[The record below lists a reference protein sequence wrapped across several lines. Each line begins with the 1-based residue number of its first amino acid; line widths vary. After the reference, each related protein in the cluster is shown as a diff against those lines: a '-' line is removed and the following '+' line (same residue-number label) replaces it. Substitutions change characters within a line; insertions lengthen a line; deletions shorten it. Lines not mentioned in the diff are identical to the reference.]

1 MAIGLNNLVPDGALD
16 TLALCTRLDIVSDV
30 GAPTDLTN
38 SLAFVTLTPGNGN
51 GDFAIIDDPISGRRL
66 IVTAQSGIA
75 TTSAGTGTHAVL
87 SISGVI
93 YGYTA
98 ITGDALS
105 FPGTTNL
112 STFYLRLADPV
123 APS

>member
-1 MAIGLNNLVPDGALD
+1 MAVGLNNLVPDGALD
-16 TLALCTRLDIVSDV
+16 TLALCDRLDIVSDV

-38 SLAFVTLTPGNGN
+38 SLAFVALTPGDGN
-51 GDFAIIDDPISGRRL
+51 GDFDIIDDPVDGRRL
-66 IVTAQSGIA
+66 VIAAQSGIA

-87 SISGVI
+87 SLGGVI
-93 YGYTA
+93 YGYTPV
-98 ITGDALS
+98 TGDALS

-123 APS
+123 APA